1 MSCMLDQIHS
11 WGVSHLELP
20 HRYPHIEDQLVAT
33 WTHVEARHT
42 MREHD
47 ADDDGQLDMKEV
59 TDSHDDLW
67 FRTHPP
73 NLGMYLRDEL

>member
-1 MSCMLDQIHS
+1 
-11 WGVSHLELP
+11 
-20 HRYPHIEDQLVAT
+20 
-33 WTHVEARHT
+33 

-59 TDSHDDLW
+59 TDSHDELW
-67 FRTHPP
+67 FHTHPP